1 MNLVIKVEE
10 FPDHYEI
17 ELQVELQCLYQSSE
31 SVDVDASYNISILF
45 CSVLF
50 QKTMQIQVLS
60 VGESGTRHCMGH
72 VVWE

>member
-1 MNLVIKVEE
+1 MNLVIKLEE

-31 SVDVDASYNISILF
+31 SVDAYYNISILF
-45 CSVLF
+45 CLVLF
-50 QKTMQIQVLS
+50 QKTMQIQVLI

-72 VVWE
+72 MVWE